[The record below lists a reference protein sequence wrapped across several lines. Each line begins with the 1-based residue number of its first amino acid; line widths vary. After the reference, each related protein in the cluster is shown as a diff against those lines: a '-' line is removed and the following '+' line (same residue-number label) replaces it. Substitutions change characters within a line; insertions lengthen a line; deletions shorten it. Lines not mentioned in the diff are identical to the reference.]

1 MLWFIL
7 GSIFGG
13 TITLFTSALCLA
25 AKQNDDIEQ
34 NKEIENKTDD
44 LMNINKKLKNFKDK
58 NRIYDEEYQE

>member
-7 GSIFGG
+7 GG

-34 NKEIENKTDD
+34 NKEIENKH
-44 LMNINKKLKNFKDK
+44 K
-58 NRIYDEEYQE
+58 R

>member
-13 TITLFTSALCLA
+13 TITLFTSALCLG

-34 NKEIENKTDD
+34 NKEIENKH
-44 LMNINKKLKNFKDK
+44 K
-58 NRIYDEEYQE
+58 R

>member
-1 MLWFIL
+1 MIWFIL

-34 NKEIENKTDD
+34 NKEIENKH
-44 LMNINKKLKNFKDK
+44 K
-58 NRIYDEEYQE
+58 R

>member
-25 AKQNDDIEQ
+25 AVARHAKSE
-34 NKEIENKTDD
+34 KR
-44 LMNINKKLKNFKDK
+44 KNA
-58 NRIYDEEYQE
+58 E